1 MASLE
6 NSPLE
11 ILLTAWSS
19 SEAGFEDNSVPE
31 CFEAFNQAMG
41 GPNGVA
47 FVEVVRAEIL
57 VGGAPL
63 QHIVAGGKDGTGH
76 SDQRPLGTAQRRQAA
91 ELRLQVRPFA
101 FGGGPSSFAQGSAQ
115 PGIPT
120 ARSAACCTK
129 PGLAST
135 LREQLWPTRTL
146 TTSARTAV
154 LR

>member
-1 MASLE
+1 
-6 NSPLE
+6 
-11 ILLTAWSS
+11 
-19 SEAGFEDNSVPE
+19 VPE

-101 FGGGPSSFAQGSAQ
+101 FGGGPSSFAQGSAE

-120 ARSAACCTK
+120 ARGAALPF
-129 PGLAST
+129 PGGLVVAGT
-135 LREQLWPTRTL
+135 NACPTHHVGRRRKGFYRGTNFGDQGPGQAMFD
-146 TTSARTAV
+146 ARTVSHRLTAS
-154 LR
+154 